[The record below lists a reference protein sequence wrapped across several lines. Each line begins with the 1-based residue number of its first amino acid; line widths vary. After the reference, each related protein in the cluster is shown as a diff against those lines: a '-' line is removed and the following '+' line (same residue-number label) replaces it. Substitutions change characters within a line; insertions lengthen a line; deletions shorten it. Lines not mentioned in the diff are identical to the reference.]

1 MSLKPRTIVLIPG
14 FMLNEMLWHEFE
26 TYLPSNCI
34 VHHAPVTE
42 GQTIRDVARY
52 LITLLPEKF
61 SLIGFSMGGYIARQL
76 AAEFPERV
84 ESLVLIASSL
94 REDTPLE
101 AEAKRQSVQSLPP
114 TTFKG
119 LSSYAI
125 ARSLHP
131 LNASNQDMISA
142 IQKMGCSLGFE
153 AFIMQSSLSRQGIPS
168 SATICCPTLIIASED
183 DAIRSM
189 KEAEELVEAIPYAS
203 LRIIRGCGHMI
214 PLEQPGELARIIAE
228 WIPAT

>member
-1 MSLKPRTIVLIPG
+1 MSLKPRRIVLIPG

-34 VHHAPVTE
+34 VHHAAVTE
-42 GQTIRDVARY
+42 GRTIHDVVQH

-101 AEAKRQSVQSLPP
+101 AEAKRKSVQSLSP

-119 LSSYAI
+119 LSRHAI

-131 LNASNQDMISA
+131 LNTSNQDMISA
-142 IQKMGCSLGFE
+142 IRKWDALWD
-153 AFIMQSSLSRQGIPS
+153 LKPS
-168 SATICCPTLIIASED
+168 S
-183 DAIRSM
+183 RNH
-189 KEAEELVEAIPYAS
+189 PY
-203 LRIIRGCGHMI
+203 
-214 PLEQPGELARIIAE
+214 PGKVYLLQRYVVQR
-228 WIPAT
+228 WLSPVKMMPSVR